1 VLRSLRTA
9 EQAMQ
14 REQVRVE
21 SLANNLANANTNGFK
36 QILTS
41 VEQAG
46 AAGADPLAPAAGPDP
61 RPNLTARPRA
71 GGPELWPRQPTL
83 RMLQATDPRP
93 GVMHS
98 TGRATDVAVLGEGY
112 FVVETSAGEMY
123 TRDGSFRVDAEGRLV
138 TATGDAVLGTG
149 GPLRVEEG
157 PISIA
162 EDGSV
167 SVDGVAKGRLRL
179 VRFPDA
185 TRLEH
190 RGGSLLTAPPD
201 MAAEDLPKDET
212 RLAQGQLESSNVNPV
227 ETLIDMIAAQRA
239 FEIASSVVRANDELL
254 QKSVNQLPRSR

>member
-1 VLRSLRTA
+1 
-9 EQAMQ
+9 MQ

-21 SLANNLANANTNGFK
+21 GLANNLANANTTGFK
-36 QILTS
+36 QVLMS

-46 AAGADPLAPAAGPDP
+46 PTAGIDPAAPGTGRAQRPD
-61 RPNLTARPRA
+61 LTAPTRA
-71 GGPELWPRQPTL
+71 GGSDFWPRQPAL

-93 GVMHS
+93 VVIRS
-98 TGRATDVAVLGEGY
+98 TGRASDVAVLGDGY

-138 TATGDAVLGTG
+138 TASGDSVLGTG
-149 GPLRVEEG
+149 GPIKVEEG

-167 SVDGVAKGRLRL
+167 SVNGAAKGRLRM
-179 VRFPDA
+179 VRFADA

-201 MAAEDLPKDET
+201 MAAEDLPKAEA
-212 RLAQGQLESSNVNPV
+212 RLAQGQLESSNVNPI
-227 ETLIDMIAAQRA
+227 ETLIDMIAAQRS